1 MAPSPDDGG
10 LGRARS
16 ALRALNLSDQL
27 LEITDVGGLPY
38 DTVRPILM
46 KIDNAAQ
53 LHAIEQNCPHIAEWD
68 EECWRRLIK
77 KHYPVLDSQHGTVPR
92 NPASWH
98 KVYAKYAKITAEAK
112 AEAEAKLRAA
122 FAGINKKK
130 QESQSTIE
138 NIRSLPRPPRDVRTV
153 GRKEAQGRR
162 GGSND
167 TGELR
172 WTAGSRTKTTSG
184 ASVMRKVKRE
194 AAEVA
199 ARNKLMTPNGQL
211 LVRQGQIKRA
221 PQGMVHEQAVKRNP
235 ALKIRPQVARRPEDE
250 EHDRAMRER
259 EARLLKLKAKGASIL
274 EDSDVDDDETNDYF
288 GGGSRGGALTVDH
301 LEDLFDDEPA
311 KPQRPQKAA
320 LPGKRLL
327 SNAHGTSAP
336 SKVYRASGATS
347 SSSSNRPSNTNR
359 SDAKPVNRSPP
370 SKPAYI
376 PNSPPKSASTTVTSP
391 EPKRMPMKRKAVDVF
406 MKPKAKTQRR

>member
-1 MAPSPDDGG
+1 MALHVPDDGS
-10 LGRARS
+10 LCRART
-16 ALRALNLSDQL
+16 ALQELNLSDKL
-27 LEITDVGGLPY
+27 SEITDVGGLPY

-46 KIDNAAQ
+46 RIDNAAQ
-53 LHAIEQNCPHIAEWD
+53 LHAIETNSPHIAEWD

-77 KHYPVLDSQHGTVPR
+77 KHFPVLEAQHQTVPR

-98 KVYAKYAKITAEAK
+98 KVYAQYVKFNAQAK

-122 FAGINKKK
+122 FAGLQKKK
-130 QESQSTIE
+130 AESQSTIE
-138 NIRSLPRPPRDVRTV
+138 SIRSLPRPPRDVRPV

-172 WTAGSRTKTTSG
+172 WTAGSRTKTTTG

-199 ARNKLMTPNGQL
+199 ARNKLATPNGQL
-211 LVRQGQIKRA
+211 AVRQGQIKRA

-235 ALKIRPQVARRPEDE
+235 ALKVRPQPVRRPEDDA
-250 EHDRAMRER
+250 HDRAMKER

-274 EDSDVDDDETNDYF
+274 EDSDVDDDETDDVF
-288 GGGSRGGALTVDH
+288 GGGSGGGRLNVDD
-301 LEDLFDDEPA
+301 LEDLFDDEKPA
-311 KPQRPQKAA
+311 KTQRPQKSAA

-327 SNAHGTSAP
+327 SNAHGTSSPAKMYRSGSTSTST
-336 SKVYRASGATS
+336 SK
-347 SSSSNRPSNTNR
+347 TNR
-359 SDAKPVNRSPP
+359 SETKPVTQSPP
-370 SKPAYI
+370 TKFSYI
-376 PNSPPKSASTTVTSP
+376 SNSPPKSATPISP
-391 EPKRMPMKRKAVDVF
+391 EPKKMPMKRKAVDVF
-406 MKPKAKTQRR
+406 MKPKPKAQRR